1 MGKEKATLSNTING
15 QNIFI
20 MSDYEKIADANNLMR
35 SGKRCMKEISWKY
48 STQNFYLDRINRVRI
63 AKERL
68 ESMDRMS
75 DGFTV
80 FKINERSKI
89 RNIRSVHINERMVQK
104 TQSDVSLIPNIRHK
118 TMEVSREC

>member
-80 FKINERSKI
+80 FKINERGKI
-89 RNIRSVHINERMVQK
+89 RNIRSVHINERMV
-104 TQSDVSLIPNIRHK
+104 
-118 TMEVSREC
+118 